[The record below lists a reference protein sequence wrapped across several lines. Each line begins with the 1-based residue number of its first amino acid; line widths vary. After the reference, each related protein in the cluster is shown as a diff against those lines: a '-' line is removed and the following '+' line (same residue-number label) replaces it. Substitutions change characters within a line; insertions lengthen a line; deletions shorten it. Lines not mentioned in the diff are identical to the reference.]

1 MPQIVV
7 TASAPERRSRGRE
20 VMRERVTPSDLES
33 ELFVSHL
40 VERIEWALADADSIE
55 CRERRRAANRRAG
68 ESGSGSSA
76 RRAL

>member
-7 TASAPERRSRGRE
+7 TAGTGPERRGGRE

-40 VERIEWALADADSIE
+40 VERIEWALADADTIE
-55 CRERRRAANRRAG
+55 CRERGEAGAAGARA
-68 ESGSGSSA
+68 SGG
-76 RRAL
+76 RLG